1 LAVGEIPTLMKQ
13 ATENRSKLFYELVA
27 VCEVFRYRII
37 WILRRSDV
45 NDAIAYS
52 YQDLD
57 KKNWRERLMQWLTKR
72 WSGPV
77 PDDNDDHDDDDPDTN
92 TCSLQSGTNF

>member
-1 LAVGEIPTLMKQ
+1 MKQ
-13 ATENRSKLFYELVA
+13 ATENRNRLFYELV
-27 VCEVFRYRII
+27 VICEVFRYRLI

-57 KKNWRERLMQWLTKR
+57 KKNWHQRLMQWLMKR
-72 WSGPV
+72 CSGLV
-77 PDDNDDHDDDDPDTN
+77 SDGDDDDDDDPNAN
-92 TCSLQSGTNF
+92 TSNRL